1 MPDPFIDAQDLVDY
15 LGRGTISDPGMLI
28 ALDSACDTCRTI
40 AEQDFNA
47 GTATIAL
54 DGNGGDCLVL
64 PHFPVGTVAG
74 TITVNGEDETEF
86 MVTDN
91 GMLLR
96 GTAGVSPR
104 PTWPEGRQN
113 VTITYQH
120 GYAAADLP
128 RDVRMV
134 ALSVAS
140 RYVVQGVAK
149 RESLG
154 DLGIDYA
161 TAAGDLTA
169 NELRILRKYRRT
181 RSF

>member
-1 MPDPFIDAQDLVDY
+1 
-15 LGRGTISDPGMLI
+15 
-28 ALDSACDTCRTI
+28 
-40 AEQDFNA
+40 
-47 GTATIAL
+47 
-54 DGNGGDCLVL
+54 
-64 PHFPVGTVAG
+64 
-74 TITVNGEDETEF
+74 
-86 MVTDN
+86 
-91 GMLLR
+91 
-96 GTAGVSPR
+96 
-104 PTWPEGRQN
+104 

-120 GYAAADLP
+120 GYAAVDLP

-149 RESLG
+149 RESQG
-154 DLGIDYA
+154 DLSIDYA